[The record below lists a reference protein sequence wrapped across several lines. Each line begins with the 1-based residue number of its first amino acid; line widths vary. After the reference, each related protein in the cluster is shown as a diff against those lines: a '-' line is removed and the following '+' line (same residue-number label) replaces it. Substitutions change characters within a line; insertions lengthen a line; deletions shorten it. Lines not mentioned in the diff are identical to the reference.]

1 MVKETVHG
9 FGLFLSERAHAK
21 DLIAG
26 SRIVKYFGPPLTT
39 VRISR
44 VCWSNRL
51 RSDSGQPIVGVSH
64 SRITPFPE

>member
-26 SRIVKYFGPPLTT
+26 LRIVKYFCPQLTA
-39 VRISR
+39 VRVSR
-44 VCWSNRL
+44 VCWPNRL
-51 RSDSGQPIVGVSH
+51 RPDSGQPIVGVNPPPYQP
-64 SRITPFPE
+64 IP

>member
-26 SRIVKYFGPPLTT
+26 LRIVKNSGPQLTT
-39 VRISR
+39 VRVSR

-51 RSDSGQPIVGVSH
+51 RSYSGQPVVGVSH
-64 SRITPFPE
+64 SRINSFPE

>member
-26 SRIVKYFGPPLTT
+26 LHIVNCFVPQLTT
-39 VRISR
+39 VRVSR
-44 VCWSNRL
+44 VCWPNRL
-51 RSDSGQPIVGVSH
+51 RSDSGQPIVSVSH
-64 SRITPFPE
+64 PPYQLIP

>member
-26 SRIVKYFGPPLTT
+26 LRIVKY
-39 VRISR
+39 S
-44 VCWSNRL
+44 
-51 RSDSGQPIVGVSH
+51 
-64 SRITPFPE
+64 

>member
-26 SRIVKYFGPPLTT
+26 LRIVRYFGPQLTT
-39 VRISR
+39 VRVSR
-44 VCWSNRL
+44 VCWSNHL
-51 RSDSGQPIVGVSH
+51 RSDSGQPIVSVSPA
-64 SRITPFPE
+64 RINPFPE